1 MTHHNIAGSEAF
13 GPRPSVQVRMLPRRR
28 QVHPALK
35 AYGLA
40 LVAGVGTGFAD
51 VALDAPVT
59 MPAVLIALVA
69 WRFWPTQR

>member
-13 GPRPSVQVRMLPRRR
+13 SPRPSVQVRMLPRRR

-40 LVAGVGTGFAD
+40 LAAGLGTGFAD
-51 VALDAPVT
+51 VAFDAPVT
-59 MPAVLIALVA
+59 MPIALVA
-69 WRFWPTQR
+69 LGAWHFWPARR

>member
-13 GPRPSVQVRMLPRRR
+13 GPRPTVLVRMLPRRR
-28 QVHPALK
+28 QMHPALK

-40 LVAGVGTGFAD
+40 LVFGLGTGFVD

-59 MPAVLIALVA
+59 LPIVIAAVIA
-69 WRFWPTQR
+69 WRFWPAAR

>member
-13 GPRPSVQVRMLPRRR
+13 GLRPSVQVRMLPRRR
-28 QVHPALK
+28 QLHPALK

-59 MPAVLIALVA
+59 MPVVLIALVA